1 MSERRLGPAGR
12 AIYALGDM
20 STNTALS
27 ALTMIYATFFLTQ
40 VAGLRPVLAGAVP
53 LVGRF
58 VDAISDPLIGRLSD
72 RTNLGGARRRP
83 YFLMGAVPFG
93 LSFAMLWTVPDLESQ
108 LALFVYYAVLYSLV
122 SIASTL
128 CSVPYLALIPE
139 MATDYDDRTSLNTY
153 RSVGATLGIFCAIG
167 MRGFADSL
175 GGGAE
180 GWALAAVIYGFGIA
194 LPWLWVYR
202 VSFERPEFRRSE
214 VASPPLLSSLLSALR
229 NRSFARLV
237 SLYICG
243 RLAMDLVG
251 AMLILYFTYWLGRT
265 EDFEVAMLVFLLA
278 AMFGLP
284 FWFWFSK
291 RVDKKRTFMVGSLLW
306 TATQLSLFLVSPEW
320 PRWVGFAG
328 VLFAGF
334 GFAAVDIMPWSM
346 VGDVIDED
354 DLETGERREGLYNG
368 LLMFLRK
375 LAGAL
380 AVFLALALL
389 DFSGFQDGQEQSASV
404 LMMIRVLAS
413 LGPAIFLFIGFLA
426 AIRYPLTRERH
437 AEILAALEARDAR
450 S

>member
-1 MSERRLGPAGR
+1 MSGRRLGSGSR

-20 STNTALS
+20 STNTALTT
-27 ALTMIYATFFLTQ
+27 LTMIYATFFLTQ
-40 VAGLRPVLAGAVP
+40 VAGLRPLLAGAVP

-83 YFLMGAVPFG
+83 YFLIGAIPFG
-93 LSFAMLWTVPDLESQ
+93 FTFAMLWVVPDVESQ
-108 LALFVYYAVLYSLV
+108 WASFAYYSIMYSLV
-122 SIASTL
+122 SVGSTF

-153 RSVGATLGIFCAIG
+153 RSVGATMGIFCAIG

-175 GGGAE
+175 GGGPE
-180 GWALAAVIYGFGIA
+180 GWGMAAAIYGVGIA
-194 LPWLWVYR
+194 IPWLWVYR
-202 VSFERPEFRRSE
+202 VSFERPEFRRDDVESLPLI
-214 VASPPLLSSLLSALR
+214 ASLMSALR

-237 SLYICG
+237 SLYVCG

-265 EDFEVAMLVFLLA
+265 EDFELAMLVFLAA
-278 AMFGLP
+278 AMVGLP
-284 FWFWFSK
+284 FWFWVSK
-291 RVDKKRTFMVGSLLW
+291 RIDKKQTFMVGALLW
-306 TATQLSLFLVSPEW
+306 TTTQFLLFLVSPDW

-354 DLETGERREGLYNG
+354 DLATGERREGLYNG

-375 LAGAL
+375 LAGAV

-389 DFSGFQDGQEQSASV
+389 DFSGFQDGREQSPSV
-404 LMMIRVLAS
+404 LLMIRLLAS
-413 LGPAIFLFIGFLA
+413 LGPAFFLFLGFLA

-437 AEILAALEARDAR
+437 AEVLAALQARAER
-450 S
+450 N

>member
-1 MSERRLGPAGR
+1 MTGRRLGAGSR
-12 AIYALGDM
+12 TIYALGDT
-20 STNTALS
+20 STNTALT

-72 RTNLGGARRRP
+72 RTNFGGARRRP
-83 YFLMGAVPFG
+83 YFLIGAIPFG
-93 LSFAMLWTVPDLESQ
+93 LSFAMLWIVPDVESQ
-108 LALFVYYAVLYSLV
+108 LTLFLYYSFMYSLV
-122 SIASTL
+122 SITSTV

-153 RSVGATLGIFCAIG
+153 RSVGATVGIFCAIG

-175 GGGAE
+175 GGGPE
-180 GWALAAVIYGFGIA
+180 GWGLAAAIYGGGLA
-194 LPWLWVYR
+194 LPWFWVYR
-202 VSFERPEFRRSE
+202 VSFERPEFRREE
-214 VASPPLLSSLLSALR
+214 VQSPPLITSLLSALR
-229 NRSFARLV
+229 NRTFARLV
-237 SLYICG
+237 SLYVCG

-278 AMFGLP
+278 AVFGLP
-284 FWFWFSK
+284 FWFWVSK
-291 RVDKKRTFMVGSLLW
+291 RVDKKRTFMMGALLW
-306 TATQLSLFLVSPEW
+306 TTTQLSLFLVSPDW

-328 VLFAGF
+328 ILFAGF

-375 LAGAL
+375 LAGAV

-389 DFSGFQDGQEQSASV
+389 DFAGFQDGQEQSPSV
-404 LMMIRVLAS
+404 LLMIRLLAS
-413 LGPAIFLFIGFLA
+413 LGPALFLFLGFLA

-437 AEILAALEARDAR
+437 AEVLAALESRVGR
-450 S
+450 Q